1 MKQKLI
7 LEIAVESVS
16 AAQAAE
22 RGGADRIELCPAL
35 GCGGLTPSAGMM
47 QQTRE
52 SLQIP
57 IYAMIRPR
65 AGNFCYSEEEFSAMR
80 NSIRLALTI
89 KIDGVVLGALR
100 DNYSIDVERVKE
112 LVEIARPLKVTF
124 HRAFDECRDLL
135 RGLEDVIRTGAD
147 RVLTSG
153 GAPDAVLGRD
163 TLRTLVE
170 LAGRRI
176 VVLPGVGITPENLA
190 AVVKSTGAKEFHSGL
205 GRVLKYGGKDMSR
218 FEEEVRKL
226 ARVRDS
232 ES

>member
-80 NSIRLALTI
+80 NSIRLALAI
-89 KIDGVVLGALR
+89 EIRRRGAG
-100 DNYSIDVERVKE
+100 SA
-112 LVEIARPLKVTF
+112 AR
-124 HRAFDECRDLL
+124 
-135 RGLEDVIRTGAD
+135 
-147 RVLTSG
+147 
-153 GAPDAVLGRD
+153 
-163 TLRTLVE
+163 
-170 LAGRRI
+170 
-176 VVLPGVGITPENLA
+176 
-190 AVVKSTGAKEFHSGL
+190 
-205 GRVLKYGGKDMSR
+205 
-218 FEEEVRKL
+218 
-226 ARVRDS
+226 
-232 ES
+232 

>member
-1 MKQKLI
+1 M
-7 LEIAVESVS
+7 
-16 AAQAAE
+16 
-22 RGGADRIELCPAL
+22 
-35 GCGGLTPSAGMM
+35 
-47 QQTRE
+47 
-52 SLQIP
+52 
-57 IYAMIRPR
+57 
-65 AGNFCYSEEEFSAMR
+65 
-80 NSIRLALTI
+80 
-89 KIDGVVLGALR
+89 VLGALR
-100 DNYSIDVERVKE
+100 DDHSIDVERVKE

-205 GRVLKYGGKDMSR
+205 GRVLKYGSKDMSR

-226 ARVRDS
+226 ARVRDA